1 MEQIKQAVERAKAS
15 ATGEP
20 LRPMT
25 PLHGQGTP
33 QAASATAKSPTSKSE
48 PIASHAGSALRFNEV
63 ALDWSHLEQHR
74 IIGHNVA
81 DPRSKVFDVL
91 RTQVL
96 QAMDQKNWQFLAI
109 TSPTEGC
116 GKTLTA
122 INLALSIAR
131 QPERSAMLI
140 DMDLQRPTVANYLG
154 IKYRQGVRDI
164 LEGRATLADAVLR
177 AHADSCE
184 IMVLPAA
191 APTVHSSELIGS
203 RNMDTMLQDIKRNF
217 RPQTVIFDMPPLLQ
231 GDEVLAT
238 LPKIDAVLLVTA
250 VGLSTLH
257 EIKECNRHLQ
267 ATEVIRVV
275 LNKSHEQ
282 IKRHYY

>member
-15 ATGEP
+15 ATGES

-25 PLHGQGTP
+25 PVHGQGAP
-33 QAASATAKSPTSKSE
+33 QAAVAASKSPTPKFE
-48 PIASHAGSALRFNEV
+48 PTASQDGSALRLDEV
-63 ALDWSHLEQHR
+63 RLDWSHLEQHR

-116 GKTLTA
+116 GKTVTA

-131 QPERSAMLI
+131 QPERSALLI

-154 IKYRQGVRDI
+154 IKYRRGVRDI
-164 LEGRATLADAVLR
+164 LEGRATLADATIR
-177 AHADSCE
+177 TNADSCE
-184 IMVLPAA
+184 IMVLPSG
-191 APTVHSSELIGS
+191 APTVHSSELIAS

-250 VGLSTLH
+250 VGVSTLH

-267 ATEVIRVV
+267 ATEVIRVI
-275 LNKSHEQ
+275 LNKSHET